1 MRHRLVVLRLHDAS
15 LAAGLDLQAASYC
28 LVVLVFHDASLHIR
42 FDLQAMGHRLV
53 VLHIYSASF
62 DVRFDFHRVFPF
74 LENSK
79 LIVRPRLALSLD
91 GFGLF
96 RGAADDDIPI
106 AGPCFH
112 IRLDFHVFLSLK
124 IGVDC

>member
-1 MRHRLVVLRLHDAS
+1 VVPALTF
-15 LAAGLDLQAASYC
+15 
-28 LVVLVFHDASLHIR
+28 VLIFTV
-42 FDLQAMGHRLV
+42 
-53 VLHIYSASF
+53 
-62 DVRFDFHRVFPF
+62 VFPF

-96 RGAADDDIPI
+96 RGGTDEDFPI

-112 IRLDFHVFLSLK
+112 VRLDFHTYVFLSLK
-124 IGVDC
+124 FD